1 MGLLLALVYIG
12 LIAALTYWLLGR
24 SWPRPRKLAVLA
36 LVLLAL
42 PVGGLISLIGDS
54 REAVGWGIGLLL
66 VTVVPANLIG
76 LAIGGLL
83 AWRRASRA

>member
-1 MGLLLALVYIG
+1 MGLLLALAYLG
-12 LIAALTYWLLGR
+12 LIAALTNWLLGR
-24 SWPRPRKLAVLA
+24 PWPRPYKLAALA

-42 PVGGLISLIGDS
+42 PVAGLLPFIGES

-76 LAIGGLL
+76 LAIGGLF
-83 AWRRASRA
+83 AWSRSRAI

>member
-1 MGLLLALVYIG
+1 MAILILLAYVALV
-12 LIAALTYWLLGR
+12 AALANWLLGR
-24 SWPRPRKLAVLA
+24 PWPRSRKLAALA

-42 PVGGLISLIGDS
+42 PVAGLLSLIGDS

-66 VTVVPANLIG
+66 ITVVPANLIS

-83 AWRRASRA
+83 ARRRAARP